1 MPGENINRAIRRGLG
16 RGDSGALEEVTYEG
30 YGPGGV
36 GVMVIARTDNRQRT
50 TAEIRNILE
59 RQGGSLGGPGSAAFL
74 FERNG
79 VNFAIKVPL
88 PVSDQPTREQ
98 VSKLVDSL
106 TEHDDVETVVTN
118 LA

>member
-1 MPGENINRAIRRGLG
+1 MTRNERIEAAANAIRDLCHVLEDRDDLIAAARFALDVAFPELAGEKPTHVLVNL
-16 RGDSGALEEVTYEG
+16 DEIKVTFEGA
-30 YGPGGV
+30 
-36 GVMVIARTDNRQRT
+36 
-50 TAEIRNILE
+50 
-59 RQGGSLGGPGSAAFL
+59 GGPGSAAFL